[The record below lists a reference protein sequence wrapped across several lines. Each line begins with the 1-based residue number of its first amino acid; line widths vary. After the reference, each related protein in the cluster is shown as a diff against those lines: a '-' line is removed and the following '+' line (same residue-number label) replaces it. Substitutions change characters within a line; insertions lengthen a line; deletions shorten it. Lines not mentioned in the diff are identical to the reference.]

1 MFQMTVA
8 DIFFIRGRG
17 LVATG
22 QIEQGT
28 LNVGDDVQI
37 NGNGAIRV
45 EGIEMFRKKLDQA
58 NQGDNVGILLKGID
72 RDDIKAGDVLTTGTP
87 APTFA
92 PPPPASPDISQ
103 SQDAANRAL
112 GRD

>member
-1 MFQMTVA
+1 MPVA

-22 QIEQGT
+22 KVETGT

-37 NGNGAIRV
+37 NGGRSVRV
-45 EGIEMFRKKLDQA
+45 EGIEMFRKTLDQA
-58 NQGDNVGILLKGID
+58 NEGDNVGILLKGID
-72 RDDIKAGDVLTTGTP
+72 KDDIKSGDVLTSGAP
-87 APTFA
+87 APAQGFGS
-92 PPPPASPDISQ
+92 PFEPAPDITA